1 MKHREII
8 LLLVAAAALCG
19 CHPHAKTTLADP
31 PQDVAS
37 GSVFTLNRNVVIPA
51 GAAGVQFQ
59 DTQLVGPDA
68 LRPSYAYCRFGLDG
82 ATSIAR
88 EITPQPFTVT
98 SVDYDESAAGSMGEA
113 VSSTRM
119 ALQTA
124 QGTRG
129 YLMTCMLPAAT
140 GSPRFVTVSE
150 INGALGDYFTL
161 KRAY

>member
-1 MKHREII
+1 MKRSALP
-8 LLLVAAAALCG
+8 LLLVATVALDA
-19 CHPHAKTTLADP
+19 CHPRAKTTLSDP

-37 GSVFTLNRNVVIPA
+37 GSVFTLNKRIVIPA

-59 DTQLVGPDA
+59 DTQLVGPGA

-82 ATSIAR
+82 GTGTAHEIA
-88 EITPQPFTVT
+88 PQPFTVT

-113 VSSTRM
+113 VASTRM

-124 QGTRG
+124 QGTKD
-129 YLMTCMLPAAT
+129 YVMTCMLPAAA
-140 GSPRFVTVSE
+140 SPPRFVTVSE

>member
-1 MKHREII
+1 MKRPGVT
-8 LLLVAAAALCG
+8 LLLVAAAVLCA
-19 CHPHAKTTLADP
+19 CHPHAKTTLSDP

-37 GSVFTLNRNVVIPA
+37 GSVFKLNKSIVIPA

-59 DTQLVGPDA
+59 DAQLVGLDA
-68 LRPSYAYCRFGLDG
+68 LRPSYAYCRFGLDA
-82 ATSIAR
+82 ATSTAR

-98 SVDYDESAAGSMGEA
+98 GVDYDESAAGSIGEA

-124 QGTRG
+124 QGAKG
-129 YLMTCMLPAAT
+129 YFMTCMLPAAAA
-140 GSPRFVTVSE
+140 SARFVTVSE
-150 INGALGDYFTL
+150 INGAVGDYFTL

>member
-1 MKHREII
+1 MKRLGIT
-8 LLLVAAAALCG
+8 LLLVAAAALCA
-19 CHPHAKTTLADP
+19 CHPSAKTTLADP

-37 GSVFTLNRNVVIPA
+37 GSVFTLNKSIVIPA

-59 DTQLVGPDA
+59 DAQLVGPDA

-82 ATSIAR
+82 APSIAR
-88 EITPQPFTVT
+88 EIAPQPFTVA
-98 SVDYDESAAGSMGEA
+98 SVDYDENAAGSMGEA

-124 QGTRG
+124 QGVKS
-129 YLMTCMLPAAT
+129 YAMTCMLPAAAA
-140 GSPRFVTVSE
+140 SPRFVTVSE

>member
-1 MKHREII
+1 MKRSGLI
-8 LLLVAAAALCG
+8 LLLIAAAALSA
-19 CHPHAKTTLADP
+19 CHPRAKTALSDP

-37 GSVFTLNRNVVIPA
+37 GSVFTLKKKIVIPA

-68 LRPSYAYCRFGLDG
+68 LKPSYAYCRFGLDS
-82 ATSIAR
+82 AASTAR
-88 EITPQPFTVT
+88 EITPQPFTVA
-98 SVDYDESAAGSMGEA
+98 SVDYDERAAGSMGEA

-124 QGTRG
+124 QGVKG
-129 YLMTCMLPAAT
+129 YFMTCMLPTAAE
-140 GSPRFVTVSE
+140 SARFVTVSE
-150 INGALGDYFTL
+150 INGALGEYFTL

>member
-1 MKHREII
+1 MQRTEWNV
-8 LLLVAAAALCG
+8 LLVMAAALCA
-19 CHPHAKTTLADP
+19 CHPHAKTALSDP

-37 GSVFTLNRNVVIPA
+37 GSVFTLNKRIVIPA

-82 ATSIAR
+82 ATSTAH

-98 SVDYDESAAGSMGEA
+98 SVDYAESAAGSMGEA

-124 QGTRG
+124 QGVKG
-129 YLMTCMLPAAT
+129 YAMTCMLPAPAA
-140 GSPRFVTVSE
+140 SPRFVTVSE

>member
-1 MKHREII
+1 MKRPEMT
-8 LLLVAAAALCG
+8 LLLVAAAVLCG
-19 CHPHAKTTLADP
+19 CHPHAKTALSDP

-37 GSVFTLNRNVVIPA
+37 GSIFTLNKSLLIPA

-82 ATSIAR
+82 AASMAR

-124 QGTRG
+124 QGARG
-129 YLMTCMLPAAT
+129 YVMTCMLLAAAV
-140 GSPRFVTVSE
+140 SPRFVTVSE

>member
-1 MKHREII
+1 MKRLDMT

-19 CHPHAKTTLADP
+19 CHPHAKTTLSDP
-31 PQDVAS
+31 PQDVAT
-37 GSVFTLNRNVVIPA
+37 GSVFTLNKSLVIPA
-51 GAAGVQFQ
+51 GAAGIQFQ

-68 LRPSYAYCRFGLDG
+68 LRPRYAYCKFGLDG

-98 SVDYDESAAGSMGEA
+98 SVDYDESAAGSMGES

-124 QGTRG
+124 QGVKG
-129 YLMTCMLPAAT
+129 YLMTCMLPAAAL
-140 GSPRFVTVSE
+140 SPRFVTVSE
-150 INGALGDYFTL
+150 INGALGEYFTL